1 MNYLLSFAVCA
12 GLTALGANESNA
24 NQLLSLDLNVA
35 IFLAMAWY
43 LGRRKKA

>member
-12 GLTALGANESNA
+12 GMTALGATESNA
-24 NQLLSLDLNVA
+24 NQLLSTDINVA
-35 IFLAMAWY
+35 LFLALAWY